1 MSSISSIKIVSCV
14 LALAWTPPSLQAADT
29 QGYPNR
35 PIRFIVGFTP
45 GGATDIAARAIG
57 NSISKNV
64 GRPVVVENRPGAGGN
79 IASEAVAK
87 APPDGYTIMIAGTSA
102 ATNVSLYTKLSFDPL
117 HDLAPVSQ
125 VTSSPYL
132 LEVNPSLPVTNVKQL
147 IALAKAHPKA
157 LNYASAGSGSGSHL
171 FAELFRDLAG
181 IDIVHIPYKGA
192 AAINVVSGEVPMMI
206 DNIVTSLQ
214 FYKSKK
220 LRVLAVTTGV
230 RSGIVPELPT
240 MAEAGVPGYDANAW
254 FGVFT
259 TGGTPRDITAKLQAE
274 IAKAL
279 QAQELRAQLL
289 ALGAE
294 PVGSTPDEY
303 NKFFLS
309 EVAKWAKVIARTG
322 MKAE

>member
-1 MSSISSIKIVSCV
+1 MSLIKIVGCL
-14 LALAWTPPSLQAADT
+14 LALAPISLQAADA

-57 NSISKNV
+57 NAISKNT
-64 GRPVVVENRPGAGGN
+64 GKPVVVENRPGAGGN
-79 IASEAVAK
+79 IASETVAK
-87 APPDGYTIMIAGTSA
+87 APADGYTIMMAGTSA

-117 HDLAPVSQ
+117 HDLAPVTQ
-125 VTSSPYL
+125 ATSSPYL
-132 LEVNPSLPVTNVKQL
+132 LEVNPSLPVTSVKQL

-192 AAINVVSGEVPMMI
+192 AALNVVSGEVPMMI

-220 LRVLAVTTGV
+220 LRVLAVTTGA
-230 RSGIVPELPT
+230 RSSIVPELPT

-259 TGGTPRDITAKLQAE
+259 TGATPRDITAKLHAE

-279 QAQELRAQLL
+279 QSQELRAQLL

-303 NKFFLS
+303 NKFYLS